1 VIFTTNIIVRLVLLG
16 IITALAQVTCFSK
29 MVVFGTSPDLAVLVV
44 ASIGLLGGSVTGSVV
59 GFSIGLLTDSLL
71 MQTLGAFALALLA
84 VGYVAGRYRENV
96 GRPTRGAVPI
106 LGAGFTLLGTLAFA
120 AIQIGTGVD
129 ADVSTL
135 VIRDAF
141 LKTLIGAALA
151 IPVFYTVRL
160 VVRPALIE
168 DRPGGRRPV
177 TARPAES
184 TRS

>member
-1 VIFTTNIIVRLVLLG
+1 MILTRGMIVRLALLALF
-16 IITALAQVTCFSK
+16 TALAQVTCFSK
-29 MVVFGTSPDLAVLVV
+29 MVIFGTSPDLALLVV
-44 ASIGLLGGSVTGSVV
+44 ASLGLLGGSVTGSVA
-59 GFSIGLLTDSLL
+59 GFSIGLLIDSLL
-71 MQTLGAFALALLA
+71 LQTLGAFALALLV

-96 GRPTRGAVPI
+96 GRPVRGAVPV
-106 LGAGFTLLGTLAFA
+106 LGAALTMLGVLAFA
-120 AIQIGTGVD
+120 AIQVGTGVE

-135 VIRDAF
+135 VLRDAF
-141 LKTLIGAALA
+141 LKTLLGAALA

-168 DRPGGRRPV
+168 DRPSSRRPV